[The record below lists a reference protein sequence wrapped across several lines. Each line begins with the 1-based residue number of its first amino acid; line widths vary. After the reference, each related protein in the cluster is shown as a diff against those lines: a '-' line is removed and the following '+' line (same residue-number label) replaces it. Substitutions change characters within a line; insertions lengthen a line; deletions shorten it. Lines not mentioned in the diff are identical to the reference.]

1 MRRSSGLAALAVVL
15 VLVLALAGTIRAHLR
30 SHPDRHSD
38 QRAVTMGIGL
48 DVNAGTY
55 SRGRQ
60 SVTFFLNNDGA
71 HPAQVL
77 DIDVPGVRTTRA
89 RTIDEAVH
97 EATTDGALMKPI
109 RGVTLAGGE
118 HRVVE
123 LELAPDRCMTFARVH
138 LRVDLEGEVVHRSL
152 AVPRPVEIG
161 CR

>member
-1 MRRSSGLAALAVVL
+1 MGRSMRRSAGLAAFAIAL
-15 VLVLALAGTIRAHLR
+15 VLAGTIRAHLR

-38 QRAVTMGIGL
+38 HGRRAITIGIGP

-89 RTIDEAVH
+89 RTS
-97 EATTDGALMKPI
+97 TKPCTKPP
-109 RGVTLAGGE
+109 RT
-118 HRVVE
+118 
-123 LELAPDRCMTFARVH
+123 AR
-138 LRVDLEGEVVHRSL
+138 
-152 AVPRPVEIG
+152 
-161 CR
+161 

>member
-1 MRRSSGLAALAVVL
+1 MRRSAGLAAFAIA
-15 VLVLALAGTIRAHLR
+15 LALAGTIRAHLR

-38 QRAVTMGIGL
+38 HGQRAIRIGIGP

-89 RTIDEAVH
+89 RTINEAVH

-109 RGVTLAGGE
+109 RGVTLAGRE

-123 LELAPDRCMTFARVH
+123 LELATDRCVTFARVH
-138 LRVDLEGEVVHRSL
+138 LRLDVDGEVLHRSL
-152 AVPRPVEIG
+152 AVARPVEIG